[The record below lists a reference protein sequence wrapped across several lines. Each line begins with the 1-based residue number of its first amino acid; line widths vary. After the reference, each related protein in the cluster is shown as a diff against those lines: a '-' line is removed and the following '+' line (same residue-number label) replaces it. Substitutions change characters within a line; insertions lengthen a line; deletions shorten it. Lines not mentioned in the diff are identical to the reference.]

1 MFLLFTGSDLGN
13 LTRVTQRQSRRSN
26 DINKTATMRF
36 LALVPVLLS
45 AAALVLTLLCL
56 FAGSKQGFM
65 EEYAIVTLNTSRIGA
80 SLLNTT
86 SSGSSNPI
94 ISYIDNVT
102 NSIESEI
109 NDGLASFARD
119 LGLHDFYSAH
129 LLDFCEGY
137 YTPGP
142 VPNST
147 LPRSQIHQNVTSC
160 SNRTAM
166 YTFNPRETLQKEL
179 NASGHSNINLTD
191 LDWPSD
197 VDKGLHAL
205 IIAQK
210 ATFVLYC
217 IAAALIGFAMLL
229 ALISIFMEGRL
240 SAFINVL
247 VDWLAFLAIGL
258 ASAIAT
264 AVAVKAS
271 DVINKYGDKIGVH
284 ANKGTK
290 FLTLT
295 WVATAVMLVASMVWC
310 FDCIAGRRNKRSA
323 PRKGGYIDEPR
334 Y

>member
-1 MFLLFTGSDLGN
+1 MITIRLVG
-13 LTRVTQRQSRRSN
+13 LTR
-26 DINKTATMRF
+26 TAANMRF

-45 AAALVLTLLCL
+45 GAALVLTLLCL

-65 EEYAIVTLNTSRIGA
+65 EDYAIVTLNTSRIGA

-147 LPRSQIHQNVTSC
+147 VSRSQIQKNVTSC

-166 YTFNPRETLQKEL
+166 YSFNPRETLQKEL
-179 NASGHSNINLTD
+179 NDSGHSNINLTD

-217 IAAALIGFAMLL
+217 IAIALIGFAMLL

-323 PRKGGYIDEPR
+323 PRKSGYMDEPQ